1 VGGDMADE
9 IRTVD
14 DLIKAKNLTAEEL
27 VEFKDMI
34 EEFKE
39 RERKIEE
46 HVSAAKSNLN
56 QLSNSMKV
64 LGERAS
70 IISKALR
77 ISLDEMER
85 IQLRMMPNDKFYRE

>member
-1 VGGDMADE
+1 MADN

-46 HVSAAKSNLN
+46 YVSAAKSNLN
-56 QLSNSMKV
+56 QLSSSMRV

-77 ISLDEMER
+77 ISLDDMER